1 MGFHFN
7 APRCTGCKTCAL
19 ACKDYNDLSET
30 IAYRQVYEVGCG
42 TWTQDANGCWSTD
55 TQVYYLSLACN
66 HCDAPICVQ
75 VCPTGAM
82 HKGDGGLVSVDTDRC
97 IGCGY
102 CQLSCPYHAPHVDRA
117 RGHSRK
123 CDGCAV
129 RLEAGKKPI
138 CVEACPLRAIDFG
151 PIEELRQRYGQ
162 VASVGRL
169 PDASVTRPNLV
180 LTPPANVD
188 EQGMLPA
195 GAGDVLNPQDI
206 V

>member
-1 MGFHFN
+1 MEQMGFHFN

-82 HKGDGGLVSVDTDRC
+82 HKGDGGLVSVDT
-97 IGCGY
+97 
-102 CQLSCPYHAPHVDRA
+102 
-117 RGHSRK
+117 
-123 CDGCAV
+123 
-129 RLEAGKKPI
+129 
-138 CVEACPLRAIDFG
+138 RAIDFG